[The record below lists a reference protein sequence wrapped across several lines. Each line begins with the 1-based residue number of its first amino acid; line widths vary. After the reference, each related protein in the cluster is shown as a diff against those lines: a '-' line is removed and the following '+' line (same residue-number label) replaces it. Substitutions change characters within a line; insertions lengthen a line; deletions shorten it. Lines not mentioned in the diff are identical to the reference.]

1 MDAVLPCV
9 PVIAVYCV
17 CVVLCFEQ
25 NEPIYAG
32 SPFNARTNAEHG
44 VDQGKNAP
52 RARPEAR
59 CHTAY
64 GMELSDTC
72 VCMTAAWQL
81 QRAVVCR
88 KDPAKTRP
96 FACTFHTYLGTHVH
110 VLYVCVCIGNEMDRY
125 LDRYIQISLCAE
137 KCMRKGSRLPPQ
149 QPPKISTDT
158 PRPRAAGALSVHS
171 WPILP
176 GTRPDESTERA
187 PGRRALS
194 DLLCVP
200 SVVHAV
206 NLSTSRAK

>member
-1 MDAVLPCV
+1 VDAVLPCV

-88 KDPAKTRP
+88 KDPAI
-96 FACTFHTYLGTHVH
+96 CMHVSTYLGTHVH
-110 VLYVCVCIGNEMDRY
+110 VLYVCVYR
-125 LDRYIQISLCAE
+125 
-137 KCMRKGSRLPPQ
+137 
-149 QPPKISTDT
+149 
-158 PRPRAAGALSVHS
+158 
-171 WPILP
+171 
-176 GTRPDESTERA
+176 
-187 PGRRALS
+187 
-194 DLLCVP
+194 
-200 SVVHAV
+200 
-206 NLSTSRAK
+206 

>member
-1 MDAVLPCV
+1 
-9 PVIAVYCV
+9 
-17 CVVLCFEQ
+17 
-25 NEPIYAG
+25 
-32 SPFNARTNAEHG
+32 
-44 VDQGKNAP
+44 
-52 RARPEAR
+52 
-59 CHTAY
+59 
-64 GMELSDTC
+64 
-72 VCMTAAWQL
+72 
-81 QRAVVCR
+81 
-88 KDPAKTRP
+88 
-96 FACTFHTYLGTHVH
+96 
-110 VLYVCVCIGNEMDRY
+110 MDRY
-125 LDRYIQISLCAE
+125 VDRYIQISLCAE

-171 WPILP
+171 WPIWP